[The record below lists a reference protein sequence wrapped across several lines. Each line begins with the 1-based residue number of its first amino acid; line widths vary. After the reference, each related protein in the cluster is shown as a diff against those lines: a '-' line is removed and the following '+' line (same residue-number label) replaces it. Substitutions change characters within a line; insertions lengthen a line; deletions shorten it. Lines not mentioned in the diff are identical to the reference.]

1 VNDTYGHRVGDM
13 VLREF
18 AQFVKKHTRK
28 SDVFA
33 RYGGE
38 EFIMLLTQTSDKGA
52 IAEAERLR
60 YVIKEH
66 RFKSLKNKK
75 GITASIGVVSYPH
88 KKIKTQDDLITFAD
102 NALFT
107 A

>member
-1 VNDTYGHRVGDM
+1 M

-38 EFIMLLTQTSDKGA
+38 EFIMLLAQTSDKGA
-52 IAEAERLR
+52 IGR
-60 YVIKEH
+60 
-66 RFKSLKNKK
+66 
-75 GITASIGVVSYPH
+75 G
-88 KKIKTQDDLITFAD
+88 
-102 NALFT
+102 
-107 A
+107 